1 MKKISFYFE
10 KYKYLILIYTLLLQI
25 SVTGYINSAKLRI
38 KNKLKLKNIATPP
51 ILDDSPENYKTGRNN
66 FYLDIFYFKR

>member
-1 MKKISFYFE
+1 MKKISLYFE
-10 KYKYLILIYTLLLQI
+10 KYKYLILVYTLLLQI

-51 ILDDSPENYKTGRNN
+51 ILDDSPENYQTGKNN
-66 FYLDIFYFKR
+66 FYLDIFYL